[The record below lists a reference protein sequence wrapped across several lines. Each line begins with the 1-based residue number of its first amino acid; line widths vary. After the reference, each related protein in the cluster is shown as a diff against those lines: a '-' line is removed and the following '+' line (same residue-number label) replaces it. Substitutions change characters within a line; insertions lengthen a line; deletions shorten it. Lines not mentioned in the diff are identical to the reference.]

1 MRTKWKR
8 KTNEHEQPKN
18 FYMCYTY
25 SSPLSTRSMAGWLN
39 GWMAGMVNFLLP
51 RTYKLRFFIASP
63 YVYECFGVVYG
74 LRLYVDEF
82 ICWAMFV
89 IPHTFYAIHSV
100 ACMHTPKIARTNLWS
115 EPQAVRGTKVKTFVC
130 WKNTTN
136 LEKSRM
142 LARVVQNGKPRTKSV
157 RNTKFQMIYTTFF
170 RPKSVTRRIFF
181 EIGCADRQNL
191 WCILFLD

>member
-63 YVYECFGVVYG
+63 YGYECLGVVYG

-82 ICWAMFV
+82 ICRAMFV
-89 IPHTFYAIHSV
+89 IPHTFCLPYTLWRVCIHPKLHERICEVNLRQSEAQKWKHLFVEKTQQIWRKV
-100 ACMHTPKIARTNLWS
+100 ACSL
-115 EPQAVRGTKVKTFVC
+115 G
-130 WKNTTN
+130 
-136 LEKSRM
+136 
-142 LARVVQNGKPRTKSV
+142 
-157 RNTKFQMIYTTFF
+157 
-170 RPKSVTRRIFF
+170 
-181 EIGCADRQNL
+181 
-191 WCILFLD
+191 